1 MEEYIDIT
9 AATTW
14 YTAPYDAGY
23 PGWNPPTGRNLGA
36 LPWAISGVSPMLFT
50 YGIGMRAHVPDGYKL
65 VGYEIHCDVTCDP
78 IAGAGASAFLMS
90 DSNAGAMLAS
100 GALDYEHDLGHAY
113 LSATVYGDAIDSL
126 RVVAQ
131 ASTWTGYPSQHIGPI
146 AGYAITYISL
156 QIIVEPIDYTRAL
169 IYTMN
174 AGRGKWSR
182 YVFPFSVDAFAQ
194 LGDDLYIRSGDRVLR
209 VVEGLATD
217 DVDGV
222 ATGFPGIVQWPWLDM
237 GAPGATKM
245 LEGFDLVASGS
256 PSVSVGFDQRD
267 SAAFT
272 TPYSVDP
279 DTLPGGVIPLPVMG
293 SSFALRV
300 DFAPG
305 SKWSLQAANLYV
317 DDTKGQP

>member
-1 MEEYIDIT
+1 MTKAT
-9 AATTW
+9 A
-14 YTAPYDAGY
+14 Y
-23 PGWNPPTGRNLGA
+23 
-36 LPWAISGVSPMLFT
+36 V
-50 YGIGMRAHVPDGYKL
+50 
-65 VGYEIHCDVTCDP
+65 
-78 IAGAGASAFLMS
+78 
-90 DSNAGAMLAS
+90 
-100 GALDYEHDLGHAY
+100 
-113 LSATVYGDAIDSL
+113 
-126 RVVAQ
+126 
-131 ASTWTGYPSQHIGPI
+131 
-146 AGYAITYISL
+146 
-156 QIIVEPIDYTRAL
+156 
-169 IYTMN
+169 YTMN

-222 ATGFPGIVQWPWLDM
+222 AAGFPGIVQWPWLDM

-256 PSVSVGFDQRD
+256 PSVSVGYDQRTPG
-267 SAAFT
+267 AFT
-272 TPYSVDP
+272 TPYAVDP

-293 SSFALRV
+293 PSFALRV

-305 SKWSLQAANLYV
+305 SNWSLQAANLYV

>member
-1 MEEYIDIT
+1 M
-9 AATTW
+9 
-14 YTAPYDAGY
+14 
-23 PGWNPPTGRNLGA
+23 
-36 LPWAISGVSPMLFT
+36 
-50 YGIGMRAHVPDGYKL
+50 
-65 VGYEIHCDVTCDP
+65 
-78 IAGAGASAFLMS
+78 
-90 DSNAGAMLAS
+90 
-100 GALDYEHDLGHAY
+100 
-113 LSATVYGDAIDSL
+113 
-126 RVVAQ
+126 
-131 ASTWTGYPSQHIGPI
+131 
-146 AGYAITYISL
+146 
-156 QIIVEPIDYTRAL
+156 TRATAL
-169 IYTMN
+169 VYTMN

-256 PSVSVGFDQRD
+256 PSVSVGYDQRI
-267 SAAFT
+267 AGAFT
-272 TPYSVDP
+272 TPYSVNP

-293 SSFALRV
+293 PSFALRV

-305 SKWSLQAANLYV
+305 SNWSLQAANLYV

>member
-1 MEEYIDIT
+1 
-9 AATTW
+9 
-14 YTAPYDAGY
+14 
-23 PGWNPPTGRNLGA
+23 
-36 LPWAISGVSPMLFT
+36 
-50 YGIGMRAHVPDGYKL
+50 
-65 VGYEIHCDVTCDP
+65 
-78 IAGAGASAFLMS
+78 
-90 DSNAGAMLAS
+90 
-100 GALDYEHDLGHAY
+100 
-113 LSATVYGDAIDSL
+113 
-126 RVVAQ
+126 
-131 ASTWTGYPSQHIGPI
+131 
-146 AGYAITYISL
+146 
-156 QIIVEPIDYTRAL
+156 
-169 IYTMN
+169 MN

-182 YVFPFSVDAFAQ
+182 YGFPFSVDAFAQ

-256 PSVSVGFDQRD
+256 PSVSVGYDQRI
-267 SAAFT
+267 AGAFT
-272 TPYSVDP
+272 TPYAVDP

-293 SSFALRV
+293 PSFALRV

-305 SKWSLQAANLYV
+305 SNWSLQAANLYV